1 VLVPTGTGEVSVLAD
16 TWLVTTTGTVGV
28 AAVVW
33 AVARTT
39 LVDETGK
46 GMTVSVLVL
55 VGAATSDCGFEPLQ
69 KVRKGANS
77 GST

>member
-1 VLVPTGTGEVSVLAD
+1 M
-16 TWLVTTTGTVGV
+16 TTTGTVGV

-33 AVARTT
+33 AFAITT

-46 GMTVSVLVL
+46 GTIVSVLVL
-55 VGAATSDCGFEPLQ
+55 VGAATSDCAFWALQ
-69 KVRKGANS
+69 KARKGSNS